1 MPAAPLCPGAGRAYV
16 PAMTSYDF
24 DLFTIGGGSGGVR
37 AARFAAATGAKVAIA
52 EERWFGGTCV
62 NVGCVPKKLFSYAA
76 HFREDFHDAAGFGW
90 SGPVPSFDWLTLIAN
105 KDKEIHRLNG
115 IYEQILGKAGV
126 EIIKGRATLID
137 HHTVEVAGRR
147 ITARHILVATG
158 GKPQRDTRPGAAEL
172 GLVSDDLFFLP
183 ALPRRVLVAG
193 GGYIAVEFA
202 GIFNGLGSQV
212 TQVYRGDLFLRG
224 FDDDVRR
231 FLKAEMEKKGIRLV
245 FNQIIERIEKTAGG
259 QAVTFSDGSVAEY
272 DAVVYAIGRV
282 PNVAGLGLEAAGVK
296 LNDKGAI
303 AVDRFSQTSVP
314 SIHAIGDVTDRVN
327 LTPVALAE
335 GMALVK
341 TLFQGKPTAMDHA
354 NIPTAVF
361 SHPPIGTVGLTE
373 GQARREYGAVD
384 IYRSD
389 FKPLKHTLSGSGER
403 TLMKLIVEPKSDRVV
418 GAHMVGLDAPEILQ
432 GIGIA
437 LKAGATK
444 ADFDAT
450 IGIHPTAAEE
460 FVTMRDRVAEPAAKA
475 AE

>member
-1 MPAAPLCPGAGRAYV
+1 
-16 PAMTSYDF
+16 MTSYDF

-37 AARFAAATGAKVAIA
+37 AARFAAAAGAKAAIA

-90 SGPVPSFDWLTLIAN
+90 SGPAPSFDWPTLIAN

-126 EIIKGRATLID
+126 EIIKGRAILID
-137 HHTVEVAGRR
+137 PHTVEVAGRR

-202 GIFNGLGSQV
+202 GIFNGLGSEV
-212 TQVYRGDLFLRG
+212 TQIYRGDLFLRG

-231 FLKAEMEKKGIRLV
+231 FLKAEMEKNGIRLV

-259 QAVTFSDGSVAEY
+259 KAVTFSDGSVAEY

-282 PNVAGLGLEAAGVK
+282 PNVAGLGLEAAGVT

-303 AVDRFSQTSVP
+303 AVDPYSRTSVP

-341 TLFQGKPTAMDHA
+341 TLFQGKPTAMDYA

-373 GQARREYGAVD
+373 GQARRKFGAVD

-389 FKPLKHTLSGSGER
+389 FKPLKHTLSGSSER

-460 FVTMRDRVAEPAAKA
+460 FVTLREKVAEPAAKA

>member
-1 MPAAPLCPGAGRAYV
+1 
-16 PAMTSYDF
+16 MTHYDF

-62 NVGCVPKKLFSYAA
+62 NVGCVPKKLFSYAS
-76 HFREDFHDAAGFGW
+76 HFREDFHDAVGYGW
-90 SGPVPSFDWLTLIAN
+90 SGPAPSFDWPTLIAN
-105 KDKEIHRLNG
+105 KDKEIQRLNG

-126 EIIKGRATLID
+126 EIIKGRATIVD
-137 HHTVEVAGRR
+137 PHTVAVGGKR

-158 GKPQRDTRPGAAEL
+158 GKPQRDSRPGAAEL

-183 ALPRRVLVAG
+183 ALPKRVLVAG

-212 TQVYRGDLFLRG
+212 TQIYRGDLFLRG

-231 FLKAEMEKKGIRLV
+231 FLKAEMEKKGIRLI
-245 FNQIIERIEKTAGG
+245 FNCIIDRIEKTAGG
-259 QAVTFSDGSVAEY
+259 LAVHFSSGDVTEY
-272 DAVVYAIGRV
+272 DAVVYAIGRL
-282 PNVAGLGLEAAGVK
+282 PNVEGLGLEQVGVK
-296 LNDKGAI
+296 LSDKGAI
-303 AVDRFSQTSVP
+303 AVDPLSQTSVP

-341 TLFQGKPTAMDHA
+341 TLFQGKPTAMDYA

-361 SHPPIGTVGLTE
+361 SHPPIGTVGLSE
-373 GQARREYGAVD
+373 AAARKQYGAVD

-389 FKPLKHTLSGSGER
+389 FKPMKHTLSGSSER

-418 GAHMVGLDAPEILQ
+418 GVHMVGLDAPEILQ

-437 LKAGATK
+437 IKAGATK

-450 IGIHPTAAEE
+450 VGIHPTAAEE
-460 FVTMRDRVAEPAAKA
+460 FVTMREKLAEPVAKA